1 VRRNRLV
8 TFYDRFDPEERFR
21 LTVEALARGDEKEV
35 EQLSNS
41 CSRSTYTMND
51 PAYVNRVRAGLQMA
65 MTIFL
70 DLTPRLAELRM
81 LETVRS
87 MQPHARTFLQNEVY
101 FAYFDGH
108 RSGSQHAWRLAGMK
122 NEPPGWDTD
131 EEKSEKN
138 ADPATERDLK
148 KIETRLQETAATFVP
163 ELLEILERKF
173 VVEIRTVWQAFT
185 GFCEE
190 ELGFAPETL
199 LKAYFEPMLSQAEE
213 LNALSNKPDM
223 PDPNPDCLK
232 EVREAMSDTW
242 TALTR
247 SNV

>member
-1 VRRNRLV
+1 MRRDRLV

-21 LTVEALARGDEKEV
+21 LTVEALSRGDEKEV
-35 EQLSNS
+35 EHLSNS

-51 PAYVNRVRAGLQMA
+51 PAYVNRVRAGLQMT
-65 MTIFL
+65 MTILL

-81 LETVRS
+81 LETARS
-87 MQPHARTFLQNEVY
+87 MQPHARAFLQNEVY

-108 RSGSQHAWRLAGMK
+108 RSGSHHAWRLAGMK
-122 NEPPGWDTD
+122 NEPPGWETS
-131 EEKSEKN
+131 EEKAEKN
-138 ADPATERDLK
+138 ADPATERNLQE
-148 KIETRLQETAATFVP
+148 IETRFQETAAFVP
-163 ELLEILERKF
+163 ELLEILEREL

-199 LKAYFEPMLSQAEE
+199 LKAYLEPMSSQAEE
-213 LNALSNKPDM
+213 LDALSNKPDM
-223 PDPNPDCLK
+223 PDPHPNCRK
-232 EVREAMSDTW
+232 EVREAMNDTW